1 MCCRRDP
8 KGFVTRKSVT
18 ERFGGEVDHIGLTLE
33 VAEKVANRNVGA
45 LGDGL
50 DSGAESA
57 TILLGPLSSRQ
68 L

>member
-1 MCCRRDP
+1 M
-8 KGFVTRKSVT
+8 T